1 MNHIIIG
8 SDRIPRLGYGCMGL
22 TQAYQP
28 VAPDKA
34 RALLQRIVSEGN
46 VMLDTAA
53 TYSGGKNEI
62 LVGTA
67 LKISR
72 SNVFLASK
80 AGMYKNPDGSREI
93 DGDPDRIIGS
103 CEESLSRLDTD
114 VLDLFYLHRVDHR
127 VPVEESVGAIDRL
140 ISDGKVRY
148 AGLSEV
154 SRSTLERAESVT
166 KIHAVQS
173 EYSLWSRRVE
183 DAILDYCKDNLI
195 ALVAYSPIGRGFL
208 AGSVRDMAK
217 LSDRDIRR
225 GMPRFQADAFRNNL
239 RVLEQIEILGLDWGM
254 TLAQMCL
261 NWLWSRGDHVGAIP
275 GTSELSHW
283 RDDQGATT
291 PLSDEQV
298 GQLESLLNVHRFQ
311 GDRYTP
317 DKLAQLDSERS
328 NDPRS
333 PQT

>member
-1 MNHIIIG
+1 MNFITIG

-22 TQAYQP
+22 TQAYHP
-28 VAPDKA
+28 VALDKA
-34 RALLQRIVSEGN
+34 RVLLQRIADEGT

-53 TYSGGKNEI
+53 TYSGGKNEM
-62 LVGTA
+62 LVGSV
-67 LKISR
+67 LKTSR

-93 DGDPDRIIGS
+93 DGDPDRIIMS
-103 CEESLSRLDTD
+103 CEESLSRLGTD

-154 SRSTLERAESVT
+154 SRPTLERAMAVT

-183 DAILDYCKDNLI
+183 DGVLGYCEDNSI
-195 ALVAYSPIGRGFL
+195 TLVAYSPVGRGFL
-208 AGSVRDMAK
+208 AGGVRDMAR
-217 LSDRDIRR
+217 LSERDIRH
-225 GMPRFQADAFRNNL
+225 GMPRFQGDAFTNNL
-239 RVLEQIEILGLDWGM
+239 TVLEQIEMLGLDWGM
-254 TLAQMCL
+254 TLAQVCL

-283 RDDQGATT
+283 RDNQGATT

-298 GQLESLLNVHRFQ
+298 RQLERLFNDYSFQ
-311 GDRYTP
+311 GARYTP

-328 NDPRS
+328 K
-333 PQT
+333 

>member
-1 MNHIIIG
+1 MNHITIG

-22 TQAYQP
+22 TQAYHP
-28 VAPDKA
+28 VALDKA
-34 RALLQRIVSEGN
+34 RALLQRIADEGP

-53 TYSGGKNEI
+53 TYSGGNNEI
-62 LVGTA
+62 LVGSV
-67 LKISR
+67 LKTSR
-72 SNVFLASK
+72 SKVFLASK

-93 DGDPDRIIGS
+93 DGDPDRIIRS
-103 CEESLSRLDTD
+103 CDESLSRLGTD
-114 VLDLFYLHRVDHR
+114 ALDLFYLHRVDHR

-154 SRSTLERAESVT
+154 SRSTLERATSVT
-166 KIHAVQS
+166 KIHAIQS

-183 DAILDYCKDNLI
+183 DGVLGYCEANSI
-195 ALVAYSPIGRGFL
+195 ALVAYSPVGRGFL
-208 AGSVRDMAK
+208 AGGVRDMAK
-217 LSDRDIRR
+217 LSERDIRHR
-225 GMPRFQADAFRNNL
+225 MPRFQGDAFTNNL
-239 RVLEQIEILGLDWGM
+239 TVLEQIEMLGLEWGM
-254 TLAQMCL
+254 TLAQVCL

-298 GQLESLLNVHRFQ
+298 RRLERLFDAHSFQ

-317 DKLAQLDSERS
+317 EKLAQLDSERS
-328 NDPRS
+328 K
-333 PQT
+333 

>member
-1 MNHIIIG
+1 MNHITIG

-22 TQAYQP
+22 TQAYHP
-28 VAPDKA
+28 VDLDKA
-34 RALLQRIVSEGN
+34 RALLWRIADEGP

-53 TYSGGKNEI
+53 TYSGGKNET
-62 LVGTA
+62 LVGSV
-67 LKISR
+67 LKTSR

-93 DGDPDRIIGS
+93 DGDPDRIIMS
-103 CEESLSRLDTD
+103 CEESLSRLGTE

-154 SRSTLERAESVT
+154 SRPTLERAMSVT

-183 DAILDYCKDNLI
+183 DGVLGYCEDNSI
-195 ALVAYSPIGRGFL
+195 ALVAYSPVGRGFL
-208 AGSVRDMAK
+208 AGGVRDMTR
-217 LSDRDIRR
+217 LSERDIRH
-225 GMPRFQADAFRNNL
+225 GMPRFQGGTFTHNL
-239 RVLEQIEILGLDWGM
+239 TVLEQIEMLGLDWGM
-254 TLAQMCL
+254 TLAQVCL

-283 RDDQGATT
+283 RDDQGASS

-298 GQLESLLNVHRFQ
+298 RRLERLFDAHSFQ
-311 GDRYTP
+311 GARYTP

-328 NDPRS
+328 K
-333 PQT
+333 

>member
-1 MNHIIIG
+1 MNQITIG

-28 VAPDKA
+28 VDLVKA
-34 RALLQRIVSEGN
+34 TALLRRIADEGS

-62 LVGTA
+62 LVGSA
-67 LKISR
+67 LKTSR

-93 DGDPDRIIGS
+93 DGDPDRIIRS
-103 CEESLSRLDTD
+103 CEESLSRLGTD

-127 VPVEESVGAIDRL
+127 VPVEDSVGAIDRL
-140 ISDGKVRY
+140 ITDGKVRY

-154 SRSTLERAESVT
+154 SRSTLERAMSIT

-183 DAILDYCKDNLI
+183 DGVLGYCGDNGI
-195 ALVAYSPIGRGFL
+195 ALVAYSPVGRGFL
-208 AGSVRDMAK
+208 AGGVRDMTR
-217 LSDRDIRR
+217 LSERDIRH
-225 GMPRFQADAFRNNL
+225 GMPRFQGDAFRRNL
-239 RVLEQIEILGLDWGM
+239 SVLEQVEILGIGWGM
-254 TLAQMCL
+254 SLAQVCL
-261 NWLWSRGDHVGAIP
+261 NWLWSQGDHVGAIP

-283 RDDQGATT
+283 RDDQGAGT
-291 PLSDEQV
+291 PLTDEQAD
-298 GQLESLLNVHRFQ
+298 QLENLLNEHRFE

-328 NDPRS
+328 K
-333 PQT
+333 